1 MRERGECSAVGTGE
15 ETEETKRSGG
25 YGGGYGVF
33 GASSITCQAER
44 TRETKRSNVIFGVQ
58 LCVNKR

>member
-15 ETEETKRSGG
+15 ETEEAKRS
-25 YGGGYGVF
+25 GGYGVF

-44 TRETKRSNVIFGVQ
+44 TGKQMSYSGFSYV
-58 LCVNKR
+58 

>member
-15 ETEETKRSGG
+15 ETEEAKRS
-25 YGGGYGVF
+25 GGYGVF

-44 TRETKRSNVIFGVQ
+44 TGKQKDQMSYSGFSYV
-58 LCVNKR
+58 